1 MKKGRFKS
9 CYGRREKCK
18 YRGGIYLNKRWV
30 SLVTGITM
38 LSITLL
44 LSSNISNASVAKV
57 LTPDQM
63 KSGLTDKDIKE
74 ATPID
79 QQKDTELNEKD
90 IIQKDDIGMPIGTS
104 ENTKKLIE
112 PRSIYPDVNS
122 YILQHNFK
130 HPNVTQELHEFS
142 MFNYG
147 TSDGKPSGVVVHY
160 TDNPNNYS
168 ARSEADY
175 EINGGWQ
182 SAFVHTF
189 IDAGTILNI
198 HDTDYGAWGCGPV
211 GNKYFTQ
218 FEMVTARNFDDF
230 AKTTSY
236 SAWYTAYLLVKYNL
250 TPSLAQANGGSG
262 TVWTH
267 HNVTQYLG
275 GTDHTDPDAY
285 FAKYGY
291 DVNQFFGL
299 VQYYY
304 VQLETNTA
312 DLNAAIVEGNHIHV
326 KGWHVNSKA
335 ANQQNS
341 FLFLLDA
348 NTKAEVKRYRI
359 QRKNRQDV
367 KNAFP
372 NVTSAL
378 NSGFDEEIPVTDDM
392 YGRKL
397 VVMSR
402 YSGDI
407 NGNLN
412 NTDYLFNNNVIS
424 FPDATASHLDTF
436 KIANNKIEIT
446 GWHASTASRTAQSSY
461 LILMD
466 ASNGQEYKR
475 YKITRTARPDVQAA
489 VPYIYNSL
497 NSGFKLEIPITS
509 DMHGKTFKVISRY
522 ASQDNGQGSLSDVNF
537 DQTIGLNEN
546 ISSIN
551 DGWMDAN
558 MLHVRGWHAIDDIA
572 NKPYHTLIFMDA
584 NTNSELSRTTVT
596 NTQRPDVQ
604 QAYPNIANSLNSGFS
619 ADINL
624 TAKMKGKKIYV
635 LSRYSKTANPN
646 QDFID
651 SRLSRDISTFSTN
664 ESAENVGNIDEL
676 TSNGA
681 TLKVRGWHAANAT
694 KGKQYHFLILMDR
707 NSNQEI
713 KRIKVTNEKRTDVRA
728 AVPYLYNSLNSGFNT
743 NISITNDLKGRYIYV
758 LSRYT
763 SDSAGNNNTVDYLGN
778 KTLLV
783 K

>member
-1 MKKGRFKS
+1 MMKKILQKTVLVS
-9 CYGRREKCK
+9 A
-18 YRGGIYLNKRWV
+18 V
-30 SLVTGITM
+30 SLAT
-38 LSITLL
+38 LSAQKVMAIDNSQT
-44 LSSNISNASVAKV
+44 SSNSSSISTSKESSSSNSVI
-57 LTPDQM
+57 LDNQ
-63 KSGLTDKDIKE
+63 IKE
-74 ATPID
+74 KNKNNSESQSVIQDSTILKQNTEIGPGYYADDKLTTRSALVRTDTQGFIDHIRAGAIAGWNKYGVLPSVSGAQAILESSWGQSLLATEGNNLFGIKGEYNGQYTIMQTQEFVNGQYITVNAKFRKYPSWNESIED
-79 QQKDTELNEKD
+79 HGNFLASNSRYNNLLHVTNYKEVTRLLQSDGYATAPTYATSLNR
-90 IIQKDDIGMPIGTS
+90 IIEQYHLYDWDNSVM
-104 ENTKKLIE
+104 
-112 PRSIYPDVNS
+112 DVNS
-122 YILQHNFK
+122 
-130 HPNVTQELHEFS
+130 
-142 MFNYG
+142 
-147 TSDGKPSGVVVHY
+147 
-160 TDNPNNYS
+160 
-168 ARSEADY
+168 
-175 EINGGWQ
+175 
-182 SAFVHTF
+182 
-189 IDAGTILNI
+189 
-198 HDTDYGAWGCGPV
+198 
-211 GNKYFTQ
+211 
-218 FEMVTARNFDDF
+218 
-230 AKTTSY
+230 
-236 SAWYTAYLLVKYNL
+236 
-250 TPSLAQANGGSG
+250 
-262 TVWTH
+262 
-267 HNVTQYLG
+267 
-275 GTDHTDPDAY
+275 
-285 FAKYGY
+285 
-291 DVNQFFGL
+291 
-299 VQYYY
+299 
-304 VQLETNTA
+304 A

-584 NTNSELSRTTVT
+584 STNSELSRTTVT

>member
-1 MKKGRFKS
+1 MKKILQKTV
-9 CYGRREKCK
+9 
-18 YRGGIYLNKRWV
+18 LV
-30 SLVTGITM
+30 SAVGFAT
-38 LSITLL
+38 LSVQKVMATDNSQV
-44 LSSNISNASVAKV
+44 SSNSSSISTSKESSSNNSVIYDSQSKEKKENSSESQSV
-57 LTPDQM
+57 LED
-63 KSGLTDKDIKE
+63 S
-74 ATPID
+74 ATLK
-79 QQKDTELNEKD
+79 QNTE
-90 IIQKDDIGMPIGTS
+90 IGPGYYA
-104 ENTKKLIE
+104 TKKLTTRSLLTRTDTQGFINNIRAGAIAGWNKYGVLPSVSGAQAILESSWGQSLLATDANNLFGIKGEYNGQFSIMPTQEFVNGQYITVNAKFRKYPSWNESIE
-112 PRSIYPDVNS
+112 DHGDFLASNSRYNNLLHVTDYKKVTRLLQSDGYATAPTYATSLNRIIEQYHLYDWDNSVIDVNS
-122 YILQHNFK
+122 
-130 HPNVTQELHEFS
+130 
-142 MFNYG
+142 
-147 TSDGKPSGVVVHY
+147 
-160 TDNPNNYS
+160 
-168 ARSEADY
+168 
-175 EINGGWQ
+175 
-182 SAFVHTF
+182 
-189 IDAGTILNI
+189 
-198 HDTDYGAWGCGPV
+198 
-211 GNKYFTQ
+211 
-218 FEMVTARNFDDF
+218 
-230 AKTTSY
+230 
-236 SAWYTAYLLVKYNL
+236 
-250 TPSLAQANGGSG
+250 
-262 TVWTH
+262 
-267 HNVTQYLG
+267 
-275 GTDHTDPDAY
+275 
-285 FAKYGY
+285 
-291 DVNQFFGL
+291 
-299 VQYYY
+299 
-304 VQLETNTA
+304 A
-312 DLNAAIVEGNHIHV
+312 DLNAASVEGNKIHI

-359 QRKNRQDV
+359 QRKDRQDV
-367 KNAFP
+367 KNTFP
-372 NVTSAL
+372 NVTTAL

-392 YGRKL
+392 YGRKF

-402 YSGDI
+402 YSGDV
-407 NGNLN
+407 NGNSN
-412 NTDYLFNNNVIS
+412 NTDYLFNNVIS
-424 FPDATASHLDTF
+424 FPDSTASHLDTF

-461 LILMD
+461 LILMN

-475 YKITRTARPDVQAA
+475 YKITRNARPDVQAA

-522 ASQDNGQGSLSDVNF
+522 ASQDNGQGSLSDANF

-551 DGWMDAN
+551 DGWMDAH

-664 ESAENVGNIDEL
+664 ENAENVGNIDEL
-676 TSNGA
+676 ISNGA
-681 TLKVRGWHAANAT
+681 TLKARGWHAANAT

-713 KRIKVTNEKRTDVRA
+713 KRVKVTNEKRTDVRA

-743 NISITNDLKGRYIYV
+743 DIPVTNDLKGRYIYV
-758 LSRYT
+758 ISRYT
-763 SDSAGNNNTVDYLGN
+763 SDSAGNKDAVDYLGN
-778 KTLLV
+778 RTALIK
-783 K
+783 